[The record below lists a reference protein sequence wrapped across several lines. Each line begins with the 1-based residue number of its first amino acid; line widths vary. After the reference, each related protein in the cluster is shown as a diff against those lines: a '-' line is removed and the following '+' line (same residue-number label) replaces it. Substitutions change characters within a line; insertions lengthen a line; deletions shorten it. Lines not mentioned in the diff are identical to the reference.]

1 MIKQKYG
8 FLLRDVV
15 IALIFGMTIIAL
27 FVIIAQGM
35 AVNYSRSDLVNP
47 SFASHYNK
55 ITSLT
60 GSIEKSHSAV
70 TSSSSGSTLLGQFDV
85 VLSSFFAVVGV
96 AWDSYNIIFGGISS
110 IISDF
115 TFIDPTI
122 IQILLTSLVSAL
134 LVYIAFTIVS
144 SVTRGRV

>member
-60 GSIEKSHSAV
+60 GSIEKSHTFFV
-70 TSSSSGSTLLGQFDV
+70 LCSSWSSMG
-85 VLSSFFAVVGV
+85 
-96 AWDSYNIIFGGISS
+96 
-110 IISDF
+110 
-115 TFIDPTI
+115 
-122 IQILLTSLVSAL
+122 
-134 LVYIAFTIVS
+134 
-144 SVTRGRV
+144 